1 MTEQN
6 IKVVSWNI
14 NSIRIRL
21 EQLKKIVTELNPD
34 IICLQETKCEN
45 DKFPLA
51 SVQELGYKYVAHR
64 GQASY
69 NGVAIISKVQF
80 KELIEKDFCGKSDC
94 RYIGA
99 EFNLG
104 TKKKSVK
111 LHNFYVPAGGDEPD
125 VNKNPKFKHKLDFL
139 DEMHQHMEAQ
149 IADNQYHVI
158 VGDMN
163 IAPHVNDVWSHRQ
176 LINVV
181 SHTEVETSK
190 LLEIISKHNFCDVLR
205 YYADEDEK
213 VYSWWSYRNRDWKKS
228 NRGRRLDHIWIT
240 QNLLEHY
247 NEHHIYQTARDF
259 ERPSDHVPISITLQV
274 SNIT

>member
-1 MTEQN
+1 M
-6 IKVVSWNI
+6 
-14 NSIRIRL
+14 
-21 EQLKKIVTELNPD
+21 
-34 IICLQETKCEN
+34 QETKCEN

-69 NGVAIISKVQF
+69 NGVAIISRVPF
-80 KELIEKDFCGKSDC
+80 KELIEKDFCGKNDC

-99 EFNLG
+99 KFNLG
-104 TKKKSVK
+104 VKNKNLK

-125 VNKNPKFKHKLDFL
+125 IDNNPKFRHKLDFL
-139 DEMHQHMEAQ
+139 NEMHHHLKDQ
-149 IADNQYHVI
+149 ITDDQYHVI

-181 SHTEVETSK
+181 SHTEVERSK
-190 LLEIISKHNFCDVLR
+190 ILEIINNQNFCDVLR
-205 YYADEDEK
+205 YFADEDEK

-240 QNLLEHY
+240 ENLLEY
-247 NEHHIYQTARDF
+247 YTEHHIFQIARDF

-274 SNIT
+274 S

>member
-1 MTEQN
+1 MKKN
-6 IKVVSWNI
+6 LKVISWNI

-21 EQLKKIVTELNPD
+21 EQLKKIVGELNPD

-51 SVQELGYKYVAHR
+51 SVQELGYKYIAHK

-69 NGVAIISKVQF
+69 NGVAIISRIRF
-80 KELIEKDFCGKSDC
+80 KNLIHKDFCDKNDC

-99 EFNLG
+99 EFNLV
-104 TKKKSVK
+104 TKNKSLK

-125 VNKNPKFKHKLDFL
+125 INVNPKFKHKLDFL
-139 DEMHQHMEAQ
+139 DEMHHHLKDQ
-149 IADNQYHVI
+149 IIDKQYHII

-163 IAPHVNDVWSHRQ
+163 IAPHVNDVWSHKQ

-181 SHTEVETSK
+181 SHTDIERSK
-190 LLEIISKHNFCDVLR
+190 ISEIINTQKFCDVLR
-205 YYADEDEK
+205 HFANEDEK

-240 QNLLEHY
+240 DNLLKYYMEH
-247 NEHHIYQTARDF
+247 NIFQMARDF
-259 ERPSDHVPISITLQV
+259 ERPSDHVPISATFQLGSIT
-274 SNIT
+274 